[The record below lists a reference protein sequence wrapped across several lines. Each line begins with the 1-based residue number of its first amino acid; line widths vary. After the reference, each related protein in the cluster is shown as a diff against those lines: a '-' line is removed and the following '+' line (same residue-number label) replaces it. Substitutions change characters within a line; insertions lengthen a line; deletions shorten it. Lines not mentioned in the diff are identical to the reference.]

1 MNTRAPVFLRRWATA
16 SLAIGAAVVAT
27 ASLASAAPRARSAAS
42 SPCSASDTQ
51 VWLGDGEGG
60 GTAGTTYYPLEFS
73 NIGHRLCTLYG
84 YPGVSAYRGALK
96 QVGSGADRS
105 TSAHSLITLRP
116 NATGHA
122 LIGIRDW
129 GALCSK
135 PVVVDGLKVYPP
147 GQRSPKEIGFSFD
160 ACAHKGVLVVGPMRA
175 GVGIPG
181 HTGP

>member
-1 MNTRAPVFLRRWATA
+1 MSTRAPIFLRRWATA
-16 SLAIGAAVVAT
+16 SVAIGAAVVAT

-73 NIGHRLCTLYG
+73 NIGHRSCTLYG
-84 YPGVSAYRGALK
+84 YPGVSAYAGALK
-96 QVGSGADRS
+96 QVGSAADRS
-105 TSAHSLITLRP
+105 TSAHSPITLGP
-116 NATGHA
+116 SATGHA
-122 LIGIRDW
+122 LLGIRDW

-135 PVVVDGLKVYPP
+135 PVGVDGLKVYAP
-147 GQRSPKEIGFSFD
+147 GQKSAKEIGFSFD
-160 ACAHKGVLVVGPMRA
+160 ACAHKGVLVVGPIRA

-181 HTGP
+181 YTGP

>member
-1 MNTRAPVFLRRWATA
+1 MNTTVFLRRWGTA
-16 SLAIGAAVVAT
+16 SLAIAAAAVVAT

-42 SPCSASDTQ
+42 PSCAASHTQ

-73 NIGHRLCTLYG
+73 NVGHHTCTLYG

-96 QVGSGADRS
+96 QIASPADRS
-105 TSAHSLITLRP
+105 TSAHSVITLKP
-116 NATGHA
+116 NGTAHVLLGF
-122 LIGIRDW
+122 RDW

-135 PVVVDGLKVYPP
+135 PVLADGLKVYPP
-147 GQRSPKEIGFSFD
+147 GQKSAKEIGFSFD
-160 ACAHKGVLVVGPMRA
+160 ACAHKGVLVVGPMRS

-181 HTGP
+181 YTGP

>member
-1 MNTRAPVFLRRWATA
+1 VGDRLARHRRRCRGDRVA
-16 SLAIGAAVVAT
+16 SLRST
-27 ASLASAAPRARSAAS
+27 ARPERGILAS
-42 SPCSASDTQ
+42 SASDTQ
-51 VWLGDGEGG
+51 VWLGNGAGG

-73 NIGHRLCTLYG
+73 NIGHRVCTLYG
-84 YPGVSAYRGALK
+84 YPGVSAYRVALK

-122 LIGIRDW
+122 LLGIRDW

-160 ACAHKGVLVVGPMRA
+160 ACTHKGVLVVGPMRA

-181 HTGP
+181 YTGP

>member
-1 MNTRAPVFLRRWATA
+1 MNNRTPIFWRRWATA
-16 SLAIGAAVVAT
+16 SLATGAAVVAT
-27 ASLASAAPRARSAAS
+27 ASLASAAPPARSAAS

-73 NIGHRLCTLYG
+73 NIGHRVCTLYG

-105 TSAHSLITLRP
+105 TSAHSLIMLRP
-116 NATGHA
+116 DATGHA
-122 LIGIRDW
+122 LLGIRDW
-129 GALCSK
+129 GALCSR

-147 GQRSPKEIGFSFD
+147 GQRSPEEIGFSFD
-160 ACAHKGVLVVGPMRA
+160 ACAHKGVLVVGPVRA

-181 HTGP
+181 YTGP

>member
-1 MNTRAPVFLRRWATA
+1 MNTRAPVFLRWCATA
-16 SLAIGAAVVAT
+16 SLAIAAAIVAS
-27 ASLASAAPRARSAAS
+27 ASLAAAAPRARTAAS

-73 NIGHRLCTLYG
+73 NIGHRVCTLYG

-96 QVGSGADRS
+96 QVGSGAARS
-105 TSAHSLITLRP
+105 TSAHSPIALRP

-122 LIGIRDW
+122 LLGIHDW

-147 GQRSPKEIGFSFD
+147 GQRSPKEIGIPFD
-160 ACAHKGVLVVGPMRA
+160 ACAHRGVLVVGPMRA

-181 HTGP
+181 YTGP

>member
-1 MNTRAPVFLRRWATA
+1 MSTRAPVFLRRWAIA
-16 SLAIGAAVVAT
+16 SLTISAAVVAT
-27 ASLASAAPRARSAAS
+27 ASLASAAPRARSAAA
-42 SPCSASDTQ
+42 SPCSASETQ

-73 NIGHRLCTLYG
+73 NIGHRACTLYG

-96 QVGSGADRS
+96 QVGSAAARS
-105 TSAHSLITLRP
+105 TSAHSPITLAP

-122 LIGIRDW
+122 LLGIRDW

-135 PVVVDGLKVYPP
+135 AVVVDGLKVYPP
-147 GQRSPKEIGFSFD
+147 GQKSAKEIGFSFD

-181 HTGP
+181 YTGP

>member
-16 SLAIGAAVVAT
+16 SVAIGAAVVAT

-84 YPGVSAYRGALK
+84 YPGVSAYRGTLK

-105 TSAHSLITLRP
+105 ASAHSLITLRA
-116 NATGHA
+116 NATAHA
-122 LIGIRDW
+122 LLGIRDW

-147 GQRSPKEIGFSFD
+147 GQRSSKAISFSFD
-160 ACAHKGVLVVGPMRA
+160 ACAHKGVLVVSPMRA

-181 HTGP
+181 YTGP